1 MVFAGTTGTGL
12 PAAVLVRRLAGH
24 GVLALDESPWAI
36 RFVTHLDVDDADI
49 EAAVAGVSAALAGG

>member
-1 MVFAGTTGTGL
+1 
-12 PAAVLVRRLAGH
+12 LVRRLAGH